1 MIRSVRIRGLGVID
15 ETLLEP
21 SSALTAVTGE
31 TGAGKTMVVTGI
43 GLLLGDKAD
52 TGLVRHGCDRAVVEA
67 ILDAPCADRV
77 NELGGTVED
86 DEVICARHIT
96 TRRSRAL
103 LGGAQ
108 VTASQLARIVGDQ
121 VTIYGQS
128 EQVRLVDAS
137 RQLDVVDRAAG
148 DDLSDHLSQHAQLW
162 SEFRA
167 VSQRLHRL
175 NEDRAGAE
183 MEREVLTRRVG
194 EVDAVDPKPHEDD
207 DLIAEIAGLQAAQ
220 SIRES
225 LRKADALLNG
235 LETST
240 GPQPGALALL
250 EQAVHELDATGDA
263 DPQAAELA
271 ERARQMSYDL
281 TDLAAS
287 VAGHA
292 ARAEA
297 DPQRL
302 EELGGRLA
310 AIQRLLRARTTTLDD
325 LLETT
330 AADRRRLTE
339 LDPAATDLGSLGQR
353 VEQLRSELRRSADHI
368 SAVRRRT
375 AVRLAAEVRP
385 ELTALAMPHARLEL
399 RVEPAPMGPRGAD
412 SVTIMLAANPG
423 SDPAPLAKAASGGEL
438 SRVRLALEVV
448 AAQTLAPQ
456 TFVFDEID
464 SGVGGAVGIE
474 IGRRL
479 RQLARRHQVIV
490 VTHLAQVAA
499 FADTHVVISKASDGA
514 VTSSGLREVT
524 GSDREIELSRM
535 MSGMVDSE
543 SGLEHAH
550 DLLREAGER
559 DG

>member
-1 MIRSVRIRGLGVID
+1 MIRSVRICGLGVID
-15 ETLLEP
+15 ETVFEP
-21 SSALTAVTGE
+21 SPALTAVTGE

-52 TGLVRHGCDRAVVEA
+52 TGLVRHGRDRAVVEA
-67 ILDAPCADRV
+67 VLDVPDADRI
-77 NELGGTVED
+77 NDLGGTVED
-86 DEVICARHIT
+86 GEVICARHIT

-108 VTASQLARIVGDQ
+108 VAANQLAEVVGEQ
-121 VTIYGQS
+121 VTIHGQS

-148 DDLSDHLSQHAQLW
+148 KELAAQLERHSQLW
-162 SEFRA
+162 MQFRTA
-167 VSQRLHRL
+167 SQRLHRL

-183 MEREVLTRRVG
+183 MEREVLSRRVG
-194 EVDAVDPKPHEDD
+194 EVDAVDPQPHEDD
-207 DLIAEIAGLQAAQ
+207 DLIAEMAGLQAAQ

-225 LRKADALLNG
+225 LRRADILLNG

-240 GPQPGALALL
+240 GPQPGTLALL
-250 EQAVHELDATGDA
+250 EQAVHELDGTGDV
-263 DPQAAELA
+263 DPEAAELA

-292 ARAEA
+292 ARAES

-330 AADRRRLTE
+330 AADRHRLAE
-339 LDPAATDLGSLGQR
+339 LDPAANDLDALGR
-353 VEQLRSELRRSADHI
+353 EVEQLRSQLRESADRI

-375 AVRLAAEVRP
+375 AVRLAAEVKP
-385 ELTALAMPHARLEL
+385 ELAALAMPHARLEF

-412 SVTIMLAANPG
+412 AVTIMLAANPG
-423 SDPAPLAKAASGGEL
+423 ANPAPLSKAASGGEL

-448 AAQTLAPQ
+448 AAQTQSHRPSSLTRSTP
-456 TFVFDEID
+456 VSEVR
-464 SGVGGAVGIE
+464 SGSRSGGDCVNWHVVTKSSSSPTWPRSPPSPTPMSSS
-474 IGRRL
+474 RRL
-479 RQLARRHQVIV
+479 LTEPSPALV
-490 VTHLAQVAA
+490 
-499 FADTHVVISKASDGA
+499 
-514 VTSSGLREVT
+514 
-524 GSDREIELSRM
+524 
-535 MSGMVDSE
+535 
-543 SGLEHAH
+543 
-550 DLLREAGER
+550 
-559 DG
+559 

>member
-15 ETLLEP
+15 ETVLEP

-67 ILDAPCADRV
+67 VLDTPDAGRV
-77 NELGGTVED
+77 SELGGTVED
-86 DEVICARHIT
+86 GEVICARHIT
-96 TRRSRAL
+96 SRRSRAL

-108 VTASQLARIVGDQ
+108 VTASQLAHIVGDQ
-121 VTIYGQS
+121 VTIHGQS
-128 EQVRLVDAS
+128 EQVRLVDAA

-148 DDLSDHLSQHAQLW
+148 DELAGHLSRHAQLW

-167 VSQRLHRL
+167 ASQRLQRL

-207 DLIAEIAGLQAAQ
+207 DLIAEMAGLQAAQ

-225 LRKADALLNG
+225 LNKADVLLNG
-235 LETST
+235 VETST

-250 EQAVHELDATGDA
+250 EQAVHELDGTGDA
-263 DPQAAELA
+263 DPRAAELA

-325 LLETT
+325 LLEST
-330 AADRRRLTE
+330 AEDRHRLTE
-339 LDPAATDLGSLGQR
+339 LDPGATDLDFLGQQ
-353 VEQLRSELRRSADHI
+353 VEQLRFELRRSADHM

-385 ELTALAMPHARLEL
+385 ELAALAMPHARLEF

-423 SDPAPLAKAASGGEL
+423 SDLAPLAKAASGGEL

-448 AAQTLAPQ
+448 VAQPQVPQ

-499 FADTHVVISKASDGA
+499 FADTHVVITKASDGA
-514 VTSSGLREVT
+514 ITSSGLREVT

-550 DLLREAGER
+550 DLLREAGEM
-559 DG
+559 D

>member
-15 ETLLEP
+15 ETVLEP

-67 ILDAPCADRV
+67 VLDTPDAGRV
-77 NELGGTVED
+77 SELGGTVED
-86 DEVICARHIT
+86 GEVICARHIT
-96 TRRSRAL
+96 SRRSRAL

-108 VTASQLARIVGDQ
+108 VTASQLAHIVGDQ
-121 VTIYGQS
+121 VTIHGQS
-128 EQVRLVDAS
+128 EQVRLVDAA

-148 DDLSDHLSQHAQLW
+148 DELAGHLSRHAQLW

-167 VSQRLHRL
+167 ASQRLQRL

-225 LRKADALLNG
+225 LNKADVLLNG
-235 LETST
+235 VETST

-250 EQAVHELDATGDA
+250 EQAVHELDGTGDA
-263 DPQAAELA
+263 DPHAAELA

-325 LLETT
+325 LLEST
-330 AADRRRLTE
+330 AADRHRLAE
-339 LDPAATDLGSLGQR
+339 LDPGATDLDSLGQQ
-353 VEQLRSELRRSADHI
+353 VEQLRSELRRSADHM

-385 ELTALAMPHARLEL
+385 ELAALAMPHARLEF

-423 SDPAPLAKAASGGEL
+423 SDLAPLAKAASGGEL

-448 AAQTLAPQ
+448 VAQPQVPQ

-464 SGVGGAVGIE
+464 SGVGGTVGIE

-499 FADTHVVISKASDGA
+499 FADTHVVITKASDGA
-514 VTSSGLREVT
+514 ITSSGLREVT

-550 DLLREAGER
+550 DLLREAGEM
-559 DG
+559 D

>member
-1 MIRSVRIRGLGVID
+1 VRIRGLGVID
-15 ETLLEP
+15 ETVLEP

-67 ILDAPCADRV
+67 VLDTPDAGRV
-77 NELGGTVED
+77 SELGGTVED
-86 DEVICARHIT
+86 GEVICARHIT
-96 TRRSRAL
+96 SRRSRAL

-108 VTASQLARIVGDQ
+108 VTASQLAHIVGDQ
-121 VTIYGQS
+121 VTIHGQS
-128 EQVRLVDAS
+128 EQVRLVDAA

-148 DDLSDHLSQHAQLW
+148 DELAGYLSRHAQLW

-167 VSQRLHRL
+167 ASQRLQRL

-207 DLIAEIAGLQAAQ
+207 DLIAEMAGLQAAQ

-225 LRKADALLNG
+225 LNKADVLLNG
-235 LETST
+235 VETST

-250 EQAVHELDATGDA
+250 EQAVHELDGTGDA
-263 DPQAAELA
+263 DPHAAELA

-325 LLETT
+325 LLEST
-330 AADRRRLTE
+330 AADRHRLAE
-339 LDPAATDLGSLGQR
+339 LDPGATDLDSLGQQ
-353 VEQLRSELRRSADHI
+353 VEQLRSELRRSADHM

-385 ELTALAMPHARLEL
+385 ELAALAMPHARLEF

-423 SDPAPLAKAASGGEL
+423 SDLAPLAKAASGGEL

-448 AAQTLAPQ
+448 VAQPQVPQ

-499 FADTHVVISKASDGA
+499 FADTHVVITKASDGA

-524 GSDREIELSRM
+524 GSGREIELSRM

-550 DLLREAGER
+550 DLLREAGEM
-559 DG
+559 D

>member
-15 ETLLEP
+15 ETVLEP

-67 ILDAPCADRV
+67 VLDAPDDGLIS
-77 NELGGTVED
+77 ELGGTVED
-86 DEVICARHIT
+86 GEVICARHIT
-96 TRRSRAL
+96 SHRSRAL

-121 VTIYGQS
+121 VTIHGQS

-137 RQLDVVDRAAG
+137 WQLDVVDRAAG
-148 DDLSDHLSQHAQLW
+148 DELADDLSRHAQLW
-162 SEFRA
+162 AEFRA
-167 VSQRLHRL
+167 ASQRLHRL

-194 EVDAVDPKPHEDD
+194 EVDAVDPKPREDD
-207 DLIAEIAGLQAAQ
+207 DLIAEMAGLQAAQ

-225 LRKADALLNG
+225 LRKADVLLNG
-235 LETST
+235 AETST

-250 EQAVHELDATGDA
+250 EQAVHELDGTGDA

-325 LLETT
+325 LIETT
-330 AADRRRLTE
+330 AADRRRLAE
-339 LDPAATDLGSLGQR
+339 LDPAGTDLESLGQQ

-375 AVRLAAEVRP
+375 AVRLAAQVRP
-385 ELTALAMPHARLEL
+385 ELAALAMPHAQLEFS
-399 RVEPAPMGPRGAD
+399 VEPAPMGPRGAD

-423 SDPAPLAKAASGGEL
+423 SDPVPLAKAASGGEL

-448 AAQTLAPQ
+448 AAQTQTPQ

-499 FADTHVVISKASDGA
+499 FADTHVVITKASDGA
-514 VTSSGLREVT
+514 VTSSGLREVI
-524 GSDREIELSRM
+524 GADREIELSRM

-543 SGLEHAH
+543 SGHEHAH
-550 DLLREAGER
+550 DLLREVRQR
-559 DG
+559 D

>member
-15 ETLLEP
+15 ETVLEP

-67 ILDAPCADRV
+67 VLDTPDAGRV
-77 NELGGTVED
+77 SELGGTVED
-86 DEVICARHIT
+86 GEVICARHIT
-96 TRRSRAL
+96 SRRSRAL

-108 VTASQLARIVGDQ
+108 VTASQLAHIVGDQ
-121 VTIYGQS
+121 VTIHGQS
-128 EQVRLVDAS
+128 EQVRLVDAA

-148 DDLSDHLSQHAQLW
+148 DELAGHLSRHAQLW

-167 VSQRLHRL
+167 ASQRLQRL

-207 DLIAEIAGLQAAQ
+207 DLIAEMAGLQAAQ

-225 LRKADALLNG
+225 LNKADVLLNG
-235 LETST
+235 VETST

-250 EQAVHELDATGDA
+250 EQAVHELDGTGDA
-263 DPQAAELA
+263 DPHAAELA

-325 LLETT
+325 LLDST
-330 AADRRRLTE
+330 AADRHRLAE
-339 LDPAATDLGSLGQR
+339 LDPGATDLDSLGQQ
-353 VEQLRSELRRSADHI
+353 VEQLRSELRRSADHM

-385 ELTALAMPHARLEL
+385 ELAALAMPHARLEF

-423 SDPAPLAKAASGGEL
+423 SDLAPLAKAASGGEL

-448 AAQTLAPQ
+448 VAQPQVPQ

-499 FADTHVVISKASDGA
+499 FADTHVVITKASDGA
-514 VTSSGLREVT
+514 ITSSGLREVT

-550 DLLREAGER
+550 DLLREAGEM
-559 DG
+559 D

>member
-15 ETLLEP
+15 ETVLEP

-67 ILDAPCADRV
+67 VLDTPDAGRV
-77 NELGGTVED
+77 SELGGTVED
-86 DEVICARHIT
+86 GEVICARHIT
-96 TRRSRAL
+96 SRRSRAL

-108 VTASQLARIVGDQ
+108 VTASQLAHIVGDQ
-121 VTIYGQS
+121 VTIHGQS
-128 EQVRLVDAS
+128 EQVRLVDAA

-148 DDLSDHLSQHAQLW
+148 DELAGHLSRHAQLW

-167 VSQRLHRL
+167 ASQRLQRL

-225 LRKADALLNG
+225 LNKADVLLNG
-235 LETST
+235 VETST

-250 EQAVHELDATGDA
+250 EQAVHELDGTGDA
-263 DPQAAELA
+263 DPRAAELA

-325 LLETT
+325 LLEST
-330 AADRRRLTE
+330 AADRHRLAE
-339 LDPAATDLGSLGQR
+339 LDPGATDLDSLGQQ
-353 VEQLRSELRRSADHI
+353 VEQLRSELRRSADHM

-385 ELTALAMPHARLEL
+385 ELAALAMPHARLEF

-423 SDPAPLAKAASGGEL
+423 SDLAPLAKAASGGEL

-448 AAQTLAPQ
+448 VAQPQVPQ

-499 FADTHVVISKASDGA
+499 FADTHVVITKASDGA

-550 DLLREAGER
+550 DLLREAGEM
-559 DG
+559 D

>member
-15 ETLLEP
+15 ETVLEP

-67 ILDAPCADRV
+67 VLDTPDAGRV
-77 NELGGTVED
+77 SELGGTVED
-86 DEVICARHIT
+86 GEVICARHIT
-96 TRRSRAL
+96 SRRSRAL

-108 VTASQLARIVGDQ
+108 VTASQLAHIVGDQ
-121 VTIYGQS
+121 VTIHGQS
-128 EQVRLVDAS
+128 EQVRLVDAA

-148 DDLSDHLSQHAQLW
+148 DELAGYLSRHAQLW

-167 VSQRLHRL
+167 ASQRLQRL

-183 MEREVLTRRVG
+183 MEREVLTRRVS

-207 DLIAEIAGLQAAQ
+207 DLIAEMAGLQAAQ

-225 LRKADALLNG
+225 LNKADVLLNG
-235 LETST
+235 VETST

-250 EQAVHELDATGDA
+250 EQAVHELDGTGDA
-263 DPQAAELA
+263 DPHAAELA

-325 LLETT
+325 LLDST
-330 AADRRRLTE
+330 AADRHRLAE
-339 LDPAATDLGSLGQR
+339 LDPGATDLDLLGQQ
-353 VEQLRSELRRSADHI
+353 VEQLRFELRRSADHM

-385 ELTALAMPHARLEL
+385 ELAALAMPHARLEF

-423 SDPAPLAKAASGGEL
+423 SDLAPLAKAASGGEL

-448 AAQTLAPQ
+448 VAQPQVPQ

-499 FADTHVVISKASDGA
+499 FADTHVVITKASDGA
-514 VTSSGLREVT
+514 ITSSGLREVT

-550 DLLREAGER
+550 DLLREAGEM
-559 DG
+559 D

>member
-15 ETLLEP
+15 ETVLEP

-67 ILDAPCADRV
+67 VLDTPDAGRV
-77 NELGGTVED
+77 SELGGTVED
-86 DEVICARHIT
+86 GEVICARHIT
-96 TRRSRAL
+96 SRRSRAL

-108 VTASQLARIVGDQ
+108 VTASQLAHIVGDQ
-121 VTIYGQS
+121 VTIHGQS
-128 EQVRLVDAS
+128 EQVRLVDAA

-148 DDLSDHLSQHAQLW
+148 DELAGYLSRHAQLW

-167 VSQRLHRL
+167 ASQRLQRL

-207 DLIAEIAGLQAAQ
+207 DLIAEMAGLQAAQ

-225 LRKADALLNG
+225 LNKADVLLNG
-235 LETST
+235 VETST

-250 EQAVHELDATGDA
+250 EQAVHELDGTGDA
-263 DPQAAELA
+263 DPHAAELA

-325 LLETT
+325 LLEST
-330 AADRRRLTE
+330 AADRHRLAE
-339 LDPAATDLGSLGQR
+339 LDPGATDLDSLGQQ
-353 VEQLRSELRRSADHI
+353 VEQLRSELRRSADHM

-385 ELTALAMPHARLEL
+385 ELAALAMPHARLEF

-423 SDPAPLAKAASGGEL
+423 SDLAPLAKAASGGEL

-448 AAQTLAPQ
+448 VAQPQVPQ

-499 FADTHVVISKASDGA
+499 FADTHVVITKASDGA

-524 GSDREIELSRM
+524 GSGREIELSRM

-550 DLLREAGER
+550 DLLREAGEM
-559 DG
+559 D

>member
-1 MIRSVRIRGLGVID
+1 MIHSVRIRGLGVID
-15 ETLLEP
+15 ETVLEP
-21 SSALTAVTGE
+21 SPALTAVTGE

-52 TGLVRHGCDRAVVEA
+52 TGLVRRGRDRAVVEA
-67 ILDAPCADRV
+67 VLDAPDAGHIHD
-77 NELGGTVED
+77 LGGTVED

-108 VTASQLARIVGDQ
+108 VTASQLAQVVGDQ
-121 VTIYGQS
+121 VTIHGQS

-148 DDLSDHLSQHAQLW
+148 NKLADQLSRHSELW
-162 SEFRA
+162 AHFRTA
-167 VSQRLHRL
+167 SQRLRRL

-183 MEREVLTRRVG
+183 MEREVLSRRVR
-194 EVDAVDPKPHEDD
+194 EVDAVDPQPHEDD
-207 DLIAEIAGLQAAQ
+207 DLIAEMADLQAAQ
-220 SIRES
+220 SIR
-225 LRKADALLNG
+225 DALRRADTLING
-235 LETST
+235 LETSS

-250 EQAVHELDATGDA
+250 EQAVHELDGTGDV
-263 DPQAAELA
+263 DPEAAELA
-271 ERARQMSYDL
+271 ERARQMSYDM

-292 ARAEA
+292 AHAES

-310 AIQRLLRARTTTLDD
+310 AIQHLLRSRTTTLDD

-330 AADRRRLTE
+330 AADRQRLAE
-339 LDPAATDLGSLGQR
+339 LDPAATDLDVLGRQ
-353 VEQLRSELRRSADHI
+353 VEQLRSQLRESADRI

-375 AVRLAAEVRP
+375 AVRLAAEVKP
-385 ELTALAMPHARLEL
+385 ELAALAMPQARLEF

-412 SVTIMLAANPG
+412 AVTIMLAANPG
-423 SDPAPLAKAASGGEL
+423 ADPAPLSKAASGGEL

-448 AAQTLAPQ
+448 AAQTQTPQ

-499 FADTHVVISKASDGA
+499 FADRHVVITKASDGA
-514 VTSSGLREVT
+514 VTSSGLREVS
-524 GSDREIELSRM
+524 GSDREVELSRM

-550 DLLREAGER
+550 DLLHEVAGQ
-559 DG
+559 G

>member
-15 ETLLEP
+15 ETVLEP

-67 ILDAPCADRV
+67 VLDTPDAGRV
-77 NELGGTVED
+77 SELGGTVED
-86 DEVICARHIT
+86 GEVICARHIT
-96 TRRSRAL
+96 SRRSRAL

-108 VTASQLARIVGDQ
+108 VTASQLAHIVGDQ
-121 VTIYGQS
+121 VTIHGQS
-128 EQVRLVDAS
+128 EQVRLVDAA

-148 DDLSDHLSQHAQLW
+148 DELAGHLSRHAQLW

-167 VSQRLHRL
+167 ASQRLQRL
-175 NEDRAGAE
+175 NEDCAGAE

-225 LRKADALLNG
+225 LNKADVLLNG
-235 LETST
+235 VETST

-250 EQAVHELDATGDA
+250 EQAVHELDGTGDA
-263 DPQAAELA
+263 DPRAAELA

-325 LLETT
+325 LLEST
-330 AADRRRLTE
+330 AADRHRLAE
-339 LDPAATDLGSLGQR
+339 LDPGATDLDSLGQQ
-353 VEQLRSELRRSADHI
+353 VEQLRSELRRSADHM

-385 ELTALAMPHARLEL
+385 ELAALAMPHARLEF

-423 SDPAPLAKAASGGEL
+423 SDLAPLAKAASGGEL

-448 AAQTLAPQ
+448 VAQPQVPQ

-499 FADTHVVISKASDGA
+499 FADTHVVITKASDGA

-524 GSDREIELSRM
+524 GSEREIELSRM

-550 DLLREAGER
+550 DLLREAGEM
-559 DG
+559 D

>member
-15 ETLLEP
+15 ETVLEP

-67 ILDAPCADRV
+67 VLDTPDAGRV
-77 NELGGTVED
+77 SELGGTVED
-86 DEVICARHIT
+86 GEVICARHIT
-96 TRRSRAL
+96 SRRSRAL

-108 VTASQLARIVGDQ
+108 VTASQLAHIVGDQ
-121 VTIYGQS
+121 VTIHGQS
-128 EQVRLVDAS
+128 EQVRLVDAA

-148 DDLSDHLSQHAQLW
+148 DELAGHLSRHAQLW

-167 VSQRLHRL
+167 ASQRLQRL

-225 LRKADALLNG
+225 LNKADVLLNG
-235 LETST
+235 VETST

-250 EQAVHELDATGDA
+250 EQAVHELDGTGDA
-263 DPQAAELA
+263 DPHAAELA

-325 LLETT
+325 LLEST
-330 AADRRRLTE
+330 AADRHRLAE
-339 LDPAATDLGSLGQR
+339 LDPGATDLDSLGQQ
-353 VEQLRSELRRSADHI
+353 VEQLRSELRRSADHM

-385 ELTALAMPHARLEL
+385 ELAALAMPHARLEF

-423 SDPAPLAKAASGGEL
+423 SDLAPLAKAASGGEL

-448 AAQTLAPQ
+448 VAQPQVPQ

-499 FADTHVVISKASDGA
+499 FADTHVVITKASDGA
-514 VTSSGLREVT
+514 ITSSGLREVT

-550 DLLREAGER
+550 DLLREAGEM
-559 DG
+559 D

>member
-15 ETLLEP
+15 ETVLEP

-67 ILDAPCADRV
+67 VLDTPDAGRV
-77 NELGGTVED
+77 SELGGTVED
-86 DEVICARHIT
+86 GEVICARHIT
-96 TRRSRAL
+96 SRRSRAL

-108 VTASQLARIVGDQ
+108 VTASQLAHIVGDQ
-121 VTIYGQS
+121 VTIHGQS
-128 EQVRLVDAS
+128 EQVRLVDAA

-148 DDLSDHLSQHAQLW
+148 DELAGYLSRHAQLW

-167 VSQRLHRL
+167 ASQRLQRL

-207 DLIAEIAGLQAAQ
+207 DLIAEMAGLQAAQ

-225 LRKADALLNG
+225 LNKADVLLNG
-235 LETST
+235 VETST

-250 EQAVHELDATGDA
+250 EQAVHELDGTGDA
-263 DPQAAELA
+263 DPHAAELA

-325 LLETT
+325 LLEST
-330 AADRRRLTE
+330 AADRHRLAE
-339 LDPAATDLGSLGQR
+339 LDPGATDLDSLGQQ
-353 VEQLRSELRRSADHI
+353 VEQLRSELRRSADHM

-385 ELTALAMPHARLEL
+385 ELAALAMPHARLEF

-423 SDPAPLAKAASGGEL
+423 SDLAPLAKAASGGEL

-448 AAQTLAPQ
+448 VAQPQVPQ

-499 FADTHVVISKASDGA
+499 FADTHVVITKASDGA

-550 DLLREAGER
+550 DLLREAGEM
-559 DG
+559 D

>member
-15 ETLLEP
+15 ETVLEP

-67 ILDAPCADRV
+67 VLDTPDAGRV
-77 NELGGTVED
+77 SELGGTVED
-86 DEVICARHIT
+86 GEVICARHIT
-96 TRRSRAL
+96 SRRSRAL

-108 VTASQLARIVGDQ
+108 VTASQLAHIVGDQ
-121 VTIYGQS
+121 VTIHGQS
-128 EQVRLVDAS
+128 EQVRLVDAA

-148 DDLSDHLSQHAQLW
+148 DELAGHLSRHAQLW

-167 VSQRLHRL
+167 ASQRLQRL

-225 LRKADALLNG
+225 LNKADVLLNG
-235 LETST
+235 VETST

-250 EQAVHELDATGDA
+250 EQAVHELDGTGDA
-263 DPQAAELA
+263 DPRAAELA

-325 LLETT
+325 LLEST
-330 AADRRRLTE
+330 AADRHRLAE
-339 LDPAATDLGSLGQR
+339 LDPGATDLDSLGQQ
-353 VEQLRSELRRSADHI
+353 VEQLRSELRRSADHM

-385 ELTALAMPHARLEL
+385 ELAALAMPHARLEF

-423 SDPAPLAKAASGGEL
+423 SDLAPLAKAASGGEL

-448 AAQTLAPQ
+448 VAQPQVPQ

>member
-15 ETLLEP
+15 ETVLEP

-67 ILDAPCADRV
+67 VLDTPDAGRV
-77 NELGGTVED
+77 SELGGTVED
-86 DEVICARHIT
+86 GEVICARHIT
-96 TRRSRAL
+96 SRRSRAL

-108 VTASQLARIVGDQ
+108 VTASQLAHIVGDQ
-121 VTIYGQS
+121 VTIHGQS
-128 EQVRLVDAS
+128 EQVRLVDAA

-148 DDLSDHLSQHAQLW
+148 DELAGYLSRHAQLW

-167 VSQRLHRL
+167 ASQRLQRL

-207 DLIAEIAGLQAAQ
+207 DLIAEMAGLQAAQ

-225 LRKADALLNG
+225 LNKADVLLNG
-235 LETST
+235 VETST

-250 EQAVHELDATGDA
+250 EQAVHELDGTGDA
-263 DPQAAELA
+263 DPHAAELA

-325 LLETT
+325 LLDST
-330 AADRRRLTE
+330 AADRHRLAE
-339 LDPAATDLGSLGQR
+339 LDPGATDLDSLGQQ
-353 VEQLRSELRRSADHI
+353 VEQLRSELRRSADHM

-385 ELTALAMPHARLEL
+385 ELAALAMPHARLEF

-423 SDPAPLAKAASGGEL
+423 SDLAPLAKAASGGEL

-448 AAQTLAPQ
+448 VAQPQVPQ

-464 SGVGGAVGIE
+464 SGVGGTVGIE

-499 FADTHVVISKASDGA
+499 FADTHVVITKASDGA
-514 VTSSGLREVT
+514 ITSSGLREVT

-550 DLLREAGER
+550 DLLREAGEM
-559 DG
+559 D

>member
-15 ETLLEP
+15 ETVLEP

-67 ILDAPCADRV
+67 VLDTPDAGRV
-77 NELGGTVED
+77 SELGGTVED
-86 DEVICARHIT
+86 GEVICARHIT
-96 TRRSRAL
+96 SRRSRAL

-108 VTASQLARIVGDQ
+108 VTASQLAHIVGDQ
-121 VTIYGQS
+121 VTIHGQS
-128 EQVRLVDAS
+128 EQVRLVDAA

-148 DDLSDHLSQHAQLW
+148 DELAGHLSRHAQLW

-167 VSQRLHRL
+167 ASQRLQRL

-207 DLIAEIAGLQAAQ
+207 DLIAEMAGLQAAQ

-225 LRKADALLNG
+225 LNKADVLLNG
-235 LETST
+235 VETST

-250 EQAVHELDATGDA
+250 EQAVHELDGTGDA
-263 DPQAAELA
+263 DPHAAELA

-325 LLETT
+325 LLEST
-330 AADRRRLTE
+330 AEDRHRLTE
-339 LDPAATDLGSLGQR
+339 LDPGATDLDFLGQQ
-353 VEQLRSELRRSADHI
+353 VEQLRFELRRSADHM

-385 ELTALAMPHARLEL
+385 ELAALAMPHARLEF

-423 SDPAPLAKAASGGEL
+423 SDLAPLAKAASGGEL

-448 AAQTLAPQ
+448 VAQPQVPQ

-499 FADTHVVISKASDGA
+499 FADTHVVITKASDGA

-550 DLLREAGER
+550 DLLREAGEM
-559 DG
+559 D

>member
-15 ETLLEP
+15 ETVLEP

-67 ILDAPCADRV
+67 VLDTPDAGRV
-77 NELGGTVED
+77 SELGGTVED
-86 DEVICARHIT
+86 GEVICARHIT
-96 TRRSRAL
+96 SRRSRAL

-108 VTASQLARIVGDQ
+108 VTASQLAHIVGDQ
-121 VTIYGQS
+121 VTIHGQS
-128 EQVRLVDAS
+128 EQVRLVDAA

-148 DDLSDHLSQHAQLW
+148 DELAGHLSRHAQLW

-167 VSQRLHRL
+167 ASQRLQRL

-225 LRKADALLNG
+225 LNKADVLLNG
-235 LETST
+235 VETST

-250 EQAVHELDATGDA
+250 EQAVHELDGTGDA
-263 DPQAAELA
+263 DPHAAELA

-325 LLETT
+325 LLEST
-330 AADRRRLTE
+330 AADRHRLAE
-339 LDPAATDLGSLGQR
+339 LDPGATDLDSLGQQ
-353 VEQLRSELRRSADHI
+353 VEQLRSELRRSADHM

-385 ELTALAMPHARLEL
+385 ELAALAMPHARLEF

-423 SDPAPLAKAASGGEL
+423 SDLAPLAKAASGGEL

-448 AAQTLAPQ
+448 VAQPQVPQ

-499 FADTHVVISKASDGA
+499 FADTHVVITKASDGA

-524 GSDREIELSRM
+524 GSEREIELSRM

-550 DLLREAGER
+550 DLLREAGEM
-559 DG
+559 D

>member
-15 ETLLEP
+15 ETVLEP

-67 ILDAPCADRV
+67 VLDTPDAGRV
-77 NELGGTVED
+77 SELGGTVED
-86 DEVICARHIT
+86 GEVICARHIT
-96 TRRSRAL
+96 SRRSRAL

-108 VTASQLARIVGDQ
+108 VTASQLAHIVGDQ
-121 VTIYGQS
+121 VTIHGQS
-128 EQVRLVDAS
+128 EQVRLVDAA
-137 RQLDVVDRAAG
+137 RQLDIVDRAAG
-148 DDLSDHLSQHAQLW
+148 DELAGHLSRHAQLW

-167 VSQRLHRL
+167 ASQRLQRL

-225 LRKADALLNG
+225 LNKADVLLNG
-235 LETST
+235 VETST

-250 EQAVHELDATGDA
+250 EQAVHELDGTGDA
-263 DPQAAELA
+263 DPRAAELA

-325 LLETT
+325 LLEST
-330 AADRRRLTE
+330 AADRHRLAE
-339 LDPAATDLGSLGQR
+339 LDPGATDLDSLGQQ
-353 VEQLRSELRRSADHI
+353 VEQLRSELRRSADHM

-385 ELTALAMPHARLEL
+385 ELAALAMPHARLEF

-423 SDPAPLAKAASGGEL
+423 SDLAPLAKAASGGEL

-448 AAQTLAPQ
+448 VAQPQVPQ

-499 FADTHVVISKASDGA
+499 FADTHVVITKASDGA

-524 GSDREIELSRM
+524 GSEREIELSRM

-550 DLLREAGER
+550 DLLREAGEM
-559 DG
+559 D

>member
-15 ETLLEP
+15 ETVLEP

-67 ILDAPCADRV
+67 VLDAPDDGLIS
-77 NELGGTVED
+77 ELGGTVED
-86 DEVICARHIT
+86 GEVICARHIT
-96 TRRSRAL
+96 SHRSRAL

-121 VTIYGQS
+121 VTIHGQS

-148 DDLSDHLSQHAQLW
+148 DELADDLSRHAQLW
-162 SEFRA
+162 AEFRA
-167 VSQRLHRL
+167 ASQRLHRL

-194 EVDAVDPKPHEDD
+194 EVDAVDPKPREDD
-207 DLIAEIAGLQAAQ
+207 DLIAEMAGLQAAQ

-225 LRKADALLNG
+225 LRKADVLLNG
-235 LETST
+235 AETST

-250 EQAVHELDATGDA
+250 EQAVHELDGTGDA

-325 LLETT
+325 LIETT
-330 AADRRRLTE
+330 AADRRRLAE
-339 LDPAATDLGSLGQR
+339 LDPAGTDLESLGQQ

-375 AVRLAAEVRP
+375 AVRLAAQVRP
-385 ELTALAMPHARLEL
+385 ELAALAMPHAQLEFS
-399 RVEPAPMGPRGAD
+399 VEPAPMGPRGAD

-423 SDPAPLAKAASGGEL
+423 SDPVPLAKAASGGEL

-448 AAQTLAPQ
+448 AAQTQTPQ

-499 FADTHVVISKASDGA
+499 FADTHVVITKASDGA
-514 VTSSGLREVT
+514 VTSSGLREVI
-524 GSDREIELSRM
+524 GADREIELSRM

-543 SGLEHAH
+543 SGHEHAH
-550 DLLREAGER
+550 DLLREVRQR
-559 DG
+559 D

>member
-15 ETLLEP
+15 ETVLEP

-67 ILDAPCADRV
+67 VLDTPDAGRV
-77 NELGGTVED
+77 SELGGTVED
-86 DEVICARHIT
+86 GEVICARHIT
-96 TRRSRAL
+96 SRRSRAL

-108 VTASQLARIVGDQ
+108 VTASQLAHIVGDQ
-121 VTIYGQS
+121 VTIHGQS
-128 EQVRLVDAS
+128 EQVRLVDAA

-148 DDLSDHLSQHAQLW
+148 DELAGYLSRHAQLW

-167 VSQRLHRL
+167 ASQRLQRL

-225 LRKADALLNG
+225 LNKADVLLNG
-235 LETST
+235 VETST

-250 EQAVHELDATGDA
+250 EQAVHELDGTGDA
-263 DPQAAELA
+263 DPRAAELA

-325 LLETT
+325 LLDST
-330 AADRRRLTE
+330 AADRHRLAE
-339 LDPAATDLGSLGQR
+339 LDPGATDLDSLGQQ
-353 VEQLRSELRRSADHI
+353 VEQLRSELRRSADHM

-385 ELTALAMPHARLEL
+385 ELAALAMPHARLEF

-423 SDPAPLAKAASGGEL
+423 SDLAPLAKAASGGEL

-448 AAQTLAPQ
+448 VAQPQVPQ

-499 FADTHVVISKASDGA
+499 FADTHVVITKASDGA

-550 DLLREAGER
+550 DLLREAGEM
-559 DG
+559 D

>member
-15 ETLLEP
+15 ETVLEP

-67 ILDAPCADRV
+67 VLDTPDAGRV
-77 NELGGTVED
+77 SELGGTVED
-86 DEVICARHIT
+86 GEVICARHIT
-96 TRRSRAL
+96 SRRSRAL

-108 VTASQLARIVGDQ
+108 VTASQLAHIVGDQ
-121 VTIYGQS
+121 VTIHGQS
-128 EQVRLVDAS
+128 EQVRLVDAA

-148 DDLSDHLSQHAQLW
+148 DELAGHLSRHAQLW

-167 VSQRLHRL
+167 ASQRLQRL

-225 LRKADALLNG
+225 LNKADVLLNG
-235 LETST
+235 VETST

-250 EQAVHELDATGDA
+250 EQAVHELDGTGDA
-263 DPQAAELA
+263 DPHAAELA

-325 LLETT
+325 LLEST
-330 AADRRRLTE
+330 AADRHRLAE
-339 LDPAATDLGSLGQR
+339 LDPGATDLDSLGQQ
-353 VEQLRSELRRSADHI
+353 VEQLRFELRRSADHM

-385 ELTALAMPHARLEL
+385 ELAALAMPHARLEF

-423 SDPAPLAKAASGGEL
+423 SDLAPLAKAASGGEL

-448 AAQTLAPQ
+448 VAQPQVPQ

-499 FADTHVVISKASDGA
+499 FADTHVVITKASDGA
-514 VTSSGLREVT
+514 ITSSGLREVT
-524 GSDREIELSRM
+524 GSEREIELSRM

-550 DLLREAGER
+550 DLLREAGEM
-559 DG
+559 D

>member
-15 ETLLEP
+15 ETVLEP

-67 ILDAPCADRV
+67 VLDTPDAGRV
-77 NELGGTVED
+77 SELGGTVED
-86 DEVICARHIT
+86 GEVICARHIT
-96 TRRSRAL
+96 SRRSRAL

-108 VTASQLARIVGDQ
+108 VTASQLAHIVGDQ
-121 VTIYGQS
+121 VTIHGQS
-128 EQVRLVDAS
+128 EQVRLVDAA

-148 DDLSDHLSQHAQLW
+148 DELAGYLSRHAQLW

-167 VSQRLHRL
+167 ASQRLQRL

-207 DLIAEIAGLQAAQ
+207 DLIAEMAGLQAAQ

-225 LRKADALLNG
+225 LNKADVLLNG
-235 LETST
+235 VETST

-250 EQAVHELDATGDA
+250 EQAVHELDGTGDA
-263 DPQAAELA
+263 DPRAAELA

-325 LLETT
+325 LLEST
-330 AADRRRLTE
+330 AEDRHRLTE
-339 LDPAATDLGSLGQR
+339 LDPGATDLDFLGQQ
-353 VEQLRSELRRSADHI
+353 VEQLRFELRRSADHM

-385 ELTALAMPHARLEL
+385 ELAALAMPHARLEF

-423 SDPAPLAKAASGGEL
+423 SDLAPLAKAASGGEL

-448 AAQTLAPQ
+448 VAQPQVPQ

-499 FADTHVVISKASDGA
+499 FADTHVVITKASDGA
-514 VTSSGLREVT
+514 ITSSGLREVT

-550 DLLREAGER
+550 DLLREAGEM
-559 DG
+559 D

>member
-15 ETLLEP
+15 ETVLEP

-67 ILDAPCADRV
+67 VLDTPDAGRV
-77 NELGGTVED
+77 SELGGTVED
-86 DEVICARHIT
+86 GEVICARHIT
-96 TRRSRAL
+96 SRRSRAL

-108 VTASQLARIVGDQ
+108 VTASQLAHIVGDQ
-121 VTIYGQS
+121 VTIHGQS
-128 EQVRLVDAS
+128 EQVRLVDAA

-148 DDLSDHLSQHAQLW
+148 DELAGYLSRHAQLW

-167 VSQRLHRL
+167 ASQRLQRL

-207 DLIAEIAGLQAAQ
+207 DLIAEMAGLQAAQ

-225 LRKADALLNG
+225 LNKADVLLNG
-235 LETST
+235 VETST

-250 EQAVHELDATGDA
+250 EQAVHELDGTGDA
-263 DPQAAELA
+263 DPHAAELA

-325 LLETT
+325 LLEST
-330 AADRRRLTE
+330 AADRHRLAE
-339 LDPAATDLGSLGQR
+339 LDPGATDLDSLGQQ
-353 VEQLRSELRRSADHI
+353 VEQLRFELRRSADHM

-385 ELTALAMPHARLEL
+385 ELAALAMPHARLEF

-423 SDPAPLAKAASGGEL
+423 SDLAPLAKAASGGEL

-448 AAQTLAPQ
+448 VAQPQVPQ

-499 FADTHVVISKASDGA
+499 FADTHVVITKASDGA

-524 GSDREIELSRM
+524 GSGREIELSRM

-550 DLLREAGER
+550 DLLREAGEM
-559 DG
+559 D

>member
-15 ETLLEP
+15 ETVLEP

-67 ILDAPCADRV
+67 VLDTPDAGRV
-77 NELGGTVED
+77 SELGGTVED
-86 DEVICARHIT
+86 GEVICARHIT
-96 TRRSRAL
+96 SRRSRAL

-108 VTASQLARIVGDQ
+108 VTASQLAHIVGDQ
-121 VTIYGQS
+121 VTIHGQS
-128 EQVRLVDAS
+128 EQVRLVDAA

-148 DDLSDHLSQHAQLW
+148 DELAGHLSRHAQLW

-167 VSQRLHRL
+167 ASQRLQRL

-225 LRKADALLNG
+225 LNKADVLLNG
-235 LETST
+235 VETST

-250 EQAVHELDATGDA
+250 EQAVHELDGTGDA
-263 DPQAAELA
+263 DPHAAELA

-325 LLETT
+325 LLEST
-330 AADRRRLTE
+330 AADRHRLAE
-339 LDPAATDLGSLGQR
+339 LDPGATDLDSLGQQ
-353 VEQLRSELRRSADHI
+353 VEQLRSELRRSADHM

-385 ELTALAMPHARLEL
+385 ELAALAMPHARLEF

-423 SDPAPLAKAASGGEL
+423 SDLAPLAKAASGGEL

-448 AAQTLAPQ
+448 VAQPQVPQ

-499 FADTHVVISKASDGA
+499 FADTHVVITKASDGA

-524 GSDREIELSRM
+524 GSGREIELSRM

-550 DLLREAGER
+550 DLLREAGEM
-559 DG
+559 D

>member
-15 ETLLEP
+15 ETVLEP

-67 ILDAPCADRV
+67 VLDTPDAGRV
-77 NELGGTVED
+77 SELGGTVED
-86 DEVICARHIT
+86 GEVICARHIT
-96 TRRSRAL
+96 SRRSRAL

-108 VTASQLARIVGDQ
+108 VTASQLAHIVGDQ
-121 VTIYGQS
+121 VTIHGQS
-128 EQVRLVDAS
+128 EQVRLVDAA
-137 RQLDVVDRAAG
+137 RQLDLVDRAAG
-148 DDLSDHLSQHAQLW
+148 DELAGHLSRHAQLW

-167 VSQRLHRL
+167 ASQRLQRL

-225 LRKADALLNG
+225 LNKADVLLNG
-235 LETST
+235 VETST

-250 EQAVHELDATGDA
+250 EQAVHELDGTGDA
-263 DPQAAELA
+263 DPRAAELA

-325 LLETT
+325 LLEST
-330 AADRRRLTE
+330 AADRHRLAE
-339 LDPAATDLGSLGQR
+339 LDPGATDLDSLGQQ
-353 VEQLRSELRRSADHI
+353 VEQLRSELRRSADHM

-385 ELTALAMPHARLEL
+385 ELAALAMPHARLEF

-423 SDPAPLAKAASGGEL
+423 SDLAPLAKAASGGEL

-448 AAQTLAPQ
+448 VAQPQVPQ

-499 FADTHVVISKASDGA
+499 FADTHVVITKASDGA

-524 GSDREIELSRM
+524 GSEREIELSRM

-550 DLLREAGER
+550 DLLREAGEM
-559 DG
+559 D

>member
-15 ETLLEP
+15 ETVLEP

-67 ILDAPCADRV
+67 VLDTPDAGRV
-77 NELGGTVED
+77 SELGGTVED
-86 DEVICARHIT
+86 GEVICARHIT
-96 TRRSRAL
+96 SRRSRAL

-108 VTASQLARIVGDQ
+108 VTASQLAHIVGDQ
-121 VTIYGQS
+121 VTIHGQS
-128 EQVRLVDAS
+128 EQVRLVDAA

-148 DDLSDHLSQHAQLW
+148 DELAGYLSRHAQLW

-167 VSQRLHRL
+167 ASQRLQRL

-207 DLIAEIAGLQAAQ
+207 DLIAEMAGLQAAQ

-225 LRKADALLNG
+225 LNKADVLLNG
-235 LETST
+235 VETST

-250 EQAVHELDATGDA
+250 EQAVHELDGTGDA
-263 DPQAAELA
+263 DPHAAELA

-325 LLETT
+325 LLDST
-330 AADRRRLTE
+330 AADRHRLAE
-339 LDPAATDLGSLGQR
+339 LDPGATDLDSLGQQ
-353 VEQLRSELRRSADHI
+353 VEQLRSELRRSADHM

-385 ELTALAMPHARLEL
+385 ELAALAMPHARLEF

-423 SDPAPLAKAASGGEL
+423 SDLAPLAKAASGGEL

-448 AAQTLAPQ
+448 VAQPQVPQ

-499 FADTHVVISKASDGA
+499 FADTHVVITKASDGA
-514 VTSSGLREVT
+514 ITSSGLREVT
-524 GSDREIELSRM
+524 GSEREIELSRM

-550 DLLREAGER
+550 DLLREAGEM
-559 DG
+559 D

>member
-15 ETLLEP
+15 ETVLEP

-67 ILDAPCADRV
+67 VLNTPDAGRV
-77 NELGGTVED
+77 SELGGTVED
-86 DEVICARHIT
+86 GEVICARHIT
-96 TRRSRAL
+96 SRRSRAL

-108 VTASQLARIVGDQ
+108 VTASQLAHIVGDQ
-121 VTIYGQS
+121 VTIHGQS
-128 EQVRLVDAS
+128 EQVRLVDAA

-148 DDLSDHLSQHAQLW
+148 DELAGHLSRHAQLW

-167 VSQRLHRL
+167 ASQRLQRL

-225 LRKADALLNG
+225 LNKADVLLNG
-235 LETST
+235 VETST

-250 EQAVHELDATGDA
+250 EQAVHELDGTGDA
-263 DPQAAELA
+263 DPRAAELA

-325 LLETT
+325 LLEST
-330 AADRRRLTE
+330 AADRHRLAE
-339 LDPAATDLGSLGQR
+339 LDPGATDLDSLGQQ
-353 VEQLRSELRRSADHI
+353 VEQLRSELRRSADHM

-385 ELTALAMPHARLEL
+385 ELAALAMPHARLEF

-423 SDPAPLAKAASGGEL
+423 SDLAPLAKAASGGEL

-448 AAQTLAPQ
+448 VAQPQVPQ

-499 FADTHVVISKASDGA
+499 FADTHVVITKASDGA

-524 GSDREIELSRM
+524 GSGREIELSRM

-550 DLLREAGER
+550 DLLREAGEM
-559 DG
+559 D

>member
-15 ETLLEP
+15 ETVLEP

-67 ILDAPCADRV
+67 VLDTPDAGRV
-77 NELGGTVED
+77 SELGGTVED
-86 DEVICARHIT
+86 GEVICARHIT
-96 TRRSRAL
+96 SRRSRAL

-108 VTASQLARIVGDQ
+108 VTASQLAHIVGDQ
-121 VTIYGQS
+121 VTIHGQS
-128 EQVRLVDAS
+128 EQVRLVDAA

-148 DDLSDHLSQHAQLW
+148 DELAGYLSRHAQLW

-167 VSQRLHRL
+167 ASQRLQRL

-207 DLIAEIAGLQAAQ
+207 DLIAEMAGLQAAQ

-225 LRKADALLNG
+225 LNKADVLLNG
-235 LETST
+235 VETST

-250 EQAVHELDATGDA
+250 EQAVHELDGTGDA
-263 DPQAAELA
+263 DPRAAELA

-325 LLETT
+325 LLDST
-330 AADRRRLTE
+330 AADRHRLAE
-339 LDPAATDLGSLGQR
+339 LDPGATDLDSLGQQ
-353 VEQLRSELRRSADHI
+353 VEQLRSELRRSADHM

-385 ELTALAMPHARLEL
+385 ELAALAMPHARLEF

-423 SDPAPLAKAASGGEL
+423 SDLAPLAKAASGGEL

-448 AAQTLAPQ
+448 VAQPQVPQ

-499 FADTHVVISKASDGA
+499 FADTHVVITKASDGA
-514 VTSSGLREVT
+514 ITSSGLREVT
-524 GSDREIELSRM
+524 GSGREIELSRM

-550 DLLREAGER
+550 DLLREAGEM
-559 DG
+559 D

>member
-15 ETLLEP
+15 ETVLEP

-67 ILDAPCADRV
+67 VLDTPDAGRV
-77 NELGGTVED
+77 SELGGTVED
-86 DEVICARHIT
+86 GEVICARHIT
-96 TRRSRAL
+96 SRRSRAL

-108 VTASQLARIVGDQ
+108 VTASQLAHIVGDQ
-121 VTIYGQS
+121 VTIHGQS
-128 EQVRLVDAS
+128 EQVRLVDAA

-148 DDLSDHLSQHAQLW
+148 DELAGHLSRHAQLW

-167 VSQRLHRL
+167 ASQRLQRL

-225 LRKADALLNG
+225 LNKADVLLNG
-235 LETST
+235 VETST

-250 EQAVHELDATGDA
+250 EQAVHELDGTGDA
-263 DPQAAELA
+263 DPRAAELA

-325 LLETT
+325 LLEST
-330 AADRRRLTE
+330 AADRHRLAE
-339 LDPAATDLGSLGQR
+339 LDPGATDLDSLGQQ
-353 VEQLRSELRRSADHI
+353 VEQLRSELRRSADHM

-385 ELTALAMPHARLEL
+385 ELAALAMPHARLEF

-423 SDPAPLAKAASGGEL
+423 SDLAPLAKAASGGEL

-448 AAQTLAPQ
+448 VAQPQVPQ

-499 FADTHVVISKASDGA
+499 FADTHVVITKASDGA
-514 VTSSGLREVT
+514 ITSSGLREVT
-524 GSDREIELSRM
+524 GSGREIELSRM

-550 DLLREAGER
+550 DLLREAGEM
-559 DG
+559 D

>member
-15 ETLLEP
+15 ETVLEP

-67 ILDAPCADRV
+67 VLDTPDAGRV
-77 NELGGTVED
+77 SELGGTVED
-86 DEVICARHIT
+86 GEVICARHIT
-96 TRRSRAL
+96 SRRSRAL

-108 VTASQLARIVGDQ
+108 VTASQLAHIVGDQ
-121 VTIYGQS
+121 VTIHGQS
-128 EQVRLVDAS
+128 EQVRLVDAA

-148 DDLSDHLSQHAQLW
+148 DELAGYLSRHAQLW

-167 VSQRLHRL
+167 ASQRLQRL

-225 LRKADALLNG
+225 LNKADVLLNG
-235 LETST
+235 VETST

-250 EQAVHELDATGDA
+250 EQAVHELDGTGDA
-263 DPQAAELA
+263 DPRAAELA

-302 EELGGRLA
+302 EKLGGRLA

-325 LLETT
+325 LLEST
-330 AADRRRLTE
+330 AADRHRLAE
-339 LDPAATDLGSLGQR
+339 LDPGATDLDSLGQQ
-353 VEQLRSELRRSADHI
+353 VEQLRSELRRSADHM

-385 ELTALAMPHARLEL
+385 ELAALAMPHARLEF

-423 SDPAPLAKAASGGEL
+423 SDLAPLAKAASGGEL

-448 AAQTLAPQ
+448 VAQPQVPQ

-499 FADTHVVISKASDGA
+499 FADTHVVITKASDGA
-514 VTSSGLREVT
+514 ITSSGLREVT

-550 DLLREAGER
+550 DLLREAGEM
-559 DG
+559 D

>member
-15 ETLLEP
+15 ETVLEP

-67 ILDAPCADRV
+67 VLDTPDAGRV
-77 NELGGTVED
+77 SELGGTVED
-86 DEVICARHIT
+86 GEVICARHIT
-96 TRRSRAL
+96 SRRSRAL

-108 VTASQLARIVGDQ
+108 VTASQLAHIVGDQ
-121 VTIYGQS
+121 VTIHGQS
-128 EQVRLVDAS
+128 EQVRLVDAA

-148 DDLSDHLSQHAQLW
+148 DELAGHLSRHAQLW

-167 VSQRLHRL
+167 ASQRLQRL

-207 DLIAEIAGLQAAQ
+207 DLIAEMAGLQAAQ

-225 LRKADALLNG
+225 LNKADVLLNG
-235 LETST
+235 VETST

-250 EQAVHELDATGDA
+250 EQAVHELDGTGDA
-263 DPQAAELA
+263 DPRAAELA

-292 ARAEA
+292 ARAKA

-325 LLETT
+325 LLEST
-330 AADRRRLTE
+330 AADRHRLAE
-339 LDPAATDLGSLGQR
+339 LDPGATDLDSLGQQ
-353 VEQLRSELRRSADHI
+353 VEQLRSELRRSADHM

-385 ELTALAMPHARLEL
+385 ELAALVMPHARLEF

-423 SDPAPLAKAASGGEL
+423 SDLAPLAKAASGGEL

-448 AAQTLAPQ
+448 VAQPQVPQ

-499 FADTHVVISKASDGA
+499 FADTHVVITKASDGA

-550 DLLREAGER
+550 DLLREADEM
-559 DG
+559 D

>member
-15 ETLLEP
+15 ETVLEP

-67 ILDAPCADRV
+67 VLDTPDAGRV
-77 NELGGTVED
+77 SELGGTVED
-86 DEVICARHIT
+86 GEVICARHIT
-96 TRRSRAL
+96 SRRSRAL

-108 VTASQLARIVGDQ
+108 VTASQLAHIVGDQ
-121 VTIYGQS
+121 VTIHGQS
-128 EQVRLVDAS
+128 EQVRLVDAA

-148 DDLSDHLSQHAQLW
+148 DELAGHLSRHAQLW

-167 VSQRLHRL
+167 ASQRLQRL

-225 LRKADALLNG
+225 LNKADVLLNG
-235 LETST
+235 VETST

-250 EQAVHELDATGDA
+250 EQAVHELDGTGDA
-263 DPQAAELA
+263 DPHAAELA

-325 LLETT
+325 LLEST
-330 AADRRRLTE
+330 AEDRHRLTE
-339 LDPAATDLGSLGQR
+339 LDPGATDLDFLGQQ
-353 VEQLRSELRRSADHI
+353 VEQLRFELRRSADHM

-385 ELTALAMPHARLEL
+385 ELAALAMPHARLEF

-423 SDPAPLAKAASGGEL
+423 SDLAPLAKAASGGEL

-448 AAQTLAPQ
+448 VAQPQVPQ

-499 FADTHVVISKASDGA
+499 FADTHVVITKASDGA
-514 VTSSGLREVT
+514 ITSSGLREVT

-550 DLLREAGER
+550 DLLREADEM
-559 DG
+559 D

>member
-15 ETLLEP
+15 ETVLEP

-67 ILDAPCADRV
+67 VLDAPDDGLIS
-77 NELGGTVED
+77 ELGGTVED
-86 DEVICARHIT
+86 GEVICARHIT
-96 TRRSRAL
+96 SHRSRAL

-121 VTIYGQS
+121 VTIHGQS

-148 DDLSDHLSQHAQLW
+148 DELADDLSRHAQLW
-162 SEFRA
+162 AEFRA
-167 VSQRLHRL
+167 ASQCLHRL

-194 EVDAVDPKPHEDD
+194 EVDAVDPKPREDD
-207 DLIAEIAGLQAAQ
+207 DLIAEMAGLQAAQ

-225 LRKADALLNG
+225 LRKADVLLNG
-235 LETST
+235 AETST

-250 EQAVHELDATGDA
+250 EQAVHELDGTGDA

-325 LLETT
+325 LIETT
-330 AADRRRLTE
+330 AADRRRLAE
-339 LDPAATDLGSLGQR
+339 LDPAGTDLESLGQQ

-375 AVRLAAEVRP
+375 AVRLAAQVRP
-385 ELTALAMPHARLEL
+385 ELAALAMPHAQLEFS
-399 RVEPAPMGPRGAD
+399 VEPAPMGPRGAD

-423 SDPAPLAKAASGGEL
+423 SDPVPLVKAASGGEL

-448 AAQTLAPQ
+448 AAQTQTPQ

-499 FADTHVVISKASDGA
+499 FADTHVVITKASDGA
-514 VTSSGLREVT
+514 VTSSGLREVI
-524 GSDREIELSRM
+524 GADREIELSRM

-543 SGLEHAH
+543 SGHEHAH
-550 DLLREAGER
+550 DLLREVRQR
-559 DG
+559 D

>member
-15 ETLLEP
+15 ETVLEP

-67 ILDAPCADRV
+67 VLDTPDAGRV
-77 NELGGTVED
+77 SELGGTVED
-86 DEVICARHIT
+86 GEVICARHIT
-96 TRRSRAL
+96 SRRSRAL

-108 VTASQLARIVGDQ
+108 VTASQLAHIVGDQ
-121 VTIYGQS
+121 VTIHGQS
-128 EQVRLVDAS
+128 EQVRLVDAA

-148 DDLSDHLSQHAQLW
+148 DELAGHLSRHAQLW

-167 VSQRLHRL
+167 ASQRLQRL

-207 DLIAEIAGLQAAQ
+207 DLIAEMAGLQAAQ

-225 LRKADALLNG
+225 LNKADVLLNG
-235 LETST
+235 VETST

-250 EQAVHELDATGDA
+250 EQAVHELDGTGDA
-263 DPQAAELA
+263 DPRAAELA

-325 LLETT
+325 LLEST
-330 AADRRRLTE
+330 AADRHRLAE
-339 LDPAATDLGSLGQR
+339 LDPGATDLDSLGQQ
-353 VEQLRSELRRSADHI
+353 VEQLRSELRRSADHM

-385 ELTALAMPHARLEL
+385 ELAALAMPHARLEF

-423 SDPAPLAKAASGGEL
+423 SDLAPLAKAASGGEL

-448 AAQTLAPQ
+448 VAQPQVPQ

-499 FADTHVVISKASDGA
+499 FADTHVVITKASDGA
-514 VTSSGLREVT
+514 ITSSGLREVT
-524 GSDREIELSRM
+524 GSEREIELSRM

-550 DLLREAGER
+550 DLLREAGEM
-559 DG
+559 D

>member
-15 ETLLEP
+15 ETVLEP

-67 ILDAPCADRV
+67 VLDTPDAGRV
-77 NELGGTVED
+77 SELGGTVED
-86 DEVICARHIT
+86 GEVICARHIT
-96 TRRSRAL
+96 SRRSRAL

-108 VTASQLARIVGDQ
+108 VTASQLAHIVGDQ
-121 VTIYGQS
+121 VTIHGQS
-128 EQVRLVDAS
+128 EQVRLVDAA

-148 DDLSDHLSQHAQLW
+148 DELAGYLSRHAQLW

-167 VSQRLHRL
+167 ASQRLQRL

-225 LRKADALLNG
+225 LNKADVLLNG
-235 LETST
+235 VETST

-250 EQAVHELDATGDA
+250 EQAVHELDGTGDA
-263 DPQAAELA
+263 DPHAAELA

-325 LLETT
+325 LLEST
-330 AADRRRLTE
+330 AADRHRLAE
-339 LDPAATDLGSLGQR
+339 LDPGATDLDSLGQQ
-353 VEQLRSELRRSADHI
+353 VEQLRSELRRSADHM

-385 ELTALAMPHARLEL
+385 ELAALAMPHARLEF

-423 SDPAPLAKAASGGEL
+423 SDLAPLAKAASGGEL

-448 AAQTLAPQ
+448 VAQPQVPQ

-499 FADTHVVISKASDGA
+499 FADTHVVITKASDGA

-550 DLLREAGER
+550 DLLREAGEM
-559 DG
+559 D

>member
-15 ETLLEP
+15 ETVLEP

-67 ILDAPCADRV
+67 VLDTPDAGRV
-77 NELGGTVED
+77 SELGGTVED
-86 DEVICARHIT
+86 GEVICARHIT
-96 TRRSRAL
+96 SRRSRAL

-108 VTASQLARIVGDQ
+108 VTASQLAHIVGDQ
-121 VTIYGQS
+121 VTIHGQS
-128 EQVRLVDAS
+128 EQVRLVDAA

-148 DDLSDHLSQHAQLW
+148 DELAGYLSRHAQLW

-167 VSQRLHRL
+167 ASQRLQRL

-225 LRKADALLNG
+225 LNKADVLLNG
-235 LETST
+235 VETST

-250 EQAVHELDATGDA
+250 EQAVHELDGTGDA
-263 DPQAAELA
+263 DPHAAELA

-325 LLETT
+325 LLEST
-330 AADRRRLTE
+330 AADRHRLAE
-339 LDPAATDLGSLGQR
+339 LDPGATDLDSLGQQ
-353 VEQLRSELRRSADHI
+353 VEQLRSELRRSADHM

-385 ELTALAMPHARLEL
+385 ELAALAMPHARLEF

-423 SDPAPLAKAASGGEL
+423 SDLAPLAKAASGGEL

-448 AAQTLAPQ
+448 VAQPQVPQ

-499 FADTHVVISKASDGA
+499 FADTHVVITKASDGA

-524 GSDREIELSRM
+524 GSGREIELSRM

-550 DLLREAGER
+550 DLLREAGEM
-559 DG
+559 D

>member
-15 ETLLEP
+15 ETVLEP

-67 ILDAPCADRV
+67 VLDTPDAGRV
-77 NELGGTVED
+77 SELGGTVED
-86 DEVICARHIT
+86 GEVICARHIT
-96 TRRSRAL
+96 SRRSRAL

-108 VTASQLARIVGDQ
+108 VTASQLAHIVGDQ
-121 VTIYGQS
+121 VTIHGQS
-128 EQVRLVDAS
+128 EQVRLVDAA

-148 DDLSDHLSQHAQLW
+148 DELAGHLSRHAQLW

-167 VSQRLHRL
+167 ASQRLQRL

-225 LRKADALLNG
+225 LNKADVLLNG
-235 LETST
+235 VETST

-250 EQAVHELDATGDA
+250 EQAVHELDGTGDA
-263 DPQAAELA
+263 DPRAAELA

-302 EELGGRLA
+302 EEFGGRLA

-325 LLETT
+325 LLEST
-330 AADRRRLTE
+330 AADRHRLAE
-339 LDPAATDLGSLGQR
+339 LDPGATDLDSLGQQ
-353 VEQLRSELRRSADHI
+353 VEQLRSELRRSADHM

-385 ELTALAMPHARLEL
+385 ELAALAMPHARLEF

-423 SDPAPLAKAASGGEL
+423 SDLAPLAKAASGGEL

-448 AAQTLAPQ
+448 VAQPQVPQ

-499 FADTHVVISKASDGA
+499 FADTHVVITKASDGA

-524 GSDREIELSRM
+524 GSGREIELSRM

-550 DLLREAGER
+550 DLLREAGEM
-559 DG
+559 D

>member
-15 ETLLEP
+15 ETVLEP

-67 ILDAPCADRV
+67 VLDTPDAGRV
-77 NELGGTVED
+77 SELGGTVED
-86 DEVICARHIT
+86 GEVICARHIT
-96 TRRSRAL
+96 SRRSRAL

-108 VTASQLARIVGDQ
+108 VTASQLAHIVGDQ
-121 VTIYGQS
+121 VTIHGQS
-128 EQVRLVDAS
+128 EQVRLVDAA

-148 DDLSDHLSQHAQLW
+148 DELAGHLSRHAQLW

-167 VSQRLHRL
+167 ASQRLQRL

-207 DLIAEIAGLQAAQ
+207 DLIAEMAGLQAAQ

-225 LRKADALLNG
+225 LNKADVLLNG
-235 LETST
+235 VETST

-250 EQAVHELDATGDA
+250 EQAVHELDGTGDA
-263 DPQAAELA
+263 DPHAAELA

-325 LLETT
+325 LLEST
-330 AADRRRLTE
+330 AADRHRLAE
-339 LDPAATDLGSLGQR
+339 LDPGATDLDSLGQQ
-353 VEQLRSELRRSADHI
+353 VEQLRSELRRSADHM

-385 ELTALAMPHARLEL
+385 ELAALVMPHARLEF

-423 SDPAPLAKAASGGEL
+423 SDLAPLAKAASGGEL

-448 AAQTLAPQ
+448 VAQPQVPQ

-499 FADTHVVISKASDGA
+499 FADTHVVITKASDGA
-514 VTSSGLREVT
+514 ITSSGLREVT

-550 DLLREAGER
+550 DLLREAGEM
-559 DG
+559 D

>member
-15 ETLLEP
+15 ETVLEP

-67 ILDAPCADRV
+67 VLDTPDAGRV
-77 NELGGTVED
+77 SELGGAVED
-86 DEVICARHIT
+86 GEVICARHIT
-96 TRRSRAL
+96 SRRSRAL

-108 VTASQLARIVGDQ
+108 VTASQLAHIVGDQ
-121 VTIYGQS
+121 VTIHGQS
-128 EQVRLVDAS
+128 EQVRLVDAA

-148 DDLSDHLSQHAQLW
+148 DELAGHLSRHAQLW

-167 VSQRLHRL
+167 ASQRLQRL

-225 LRKADALLNG
+225 LNKADVLLNG
-235 LETST
+235 VETST

-250 EQAVHELDATGDA
+250 EQAVHELDGTGDA
-263 DPQAAELA
+263 DPRAAELA

-325 LLETT
+325 LLEST
-330 AADRRRLTE
+330 AADRHRLAE
-339 LDPAATDLGSLGQR
+339 LDPGATDLDSLGQQ
-353 VEQLRSELRRSADHI
+353 VEQLRSELRRSADHM

-385 ELTALAMPHARLEL
+385 ELAALAMPHARLEF

-423 SDPAPLAKAASGGEL
+423 SDLAPLAKAASGGEL

-448 AAQTLAPQ
+448 VAQPQVPQ

-499 FADTHVVISKASDGA
+499 FADTHVVITKASDGA

-524 GSDREIELSRM
+524 GSGREIELSRM

-550 DLLREAGER
+550 DLLREAGEM
-559 DG
+559 D

>member
-15 ETLLEP
+15 ETVLEP

-67 ILDAPCADRV
+67 VLDTPDAGRV
-77 NELGGTVED
+77 SELGGTVED
-86 DEVICARHIT
+86 GEVICARHIT
-96 TRRSRAL
+96 SRRSRAL

-108 VTASQLARIVGDQ
+108 VTASQLAHIVGDQ
-121 VTIYGQS
+121 VTIHGQS
-128 EQVRLVDAS
+128 EQVRLVDAA

-148 DDLSDHLSQHAQLW
+148 DELAGHLSRHAQLW

-167 VSQRLHRL
+167 ASQRLQRL

-207 DLIAEIAGLQAAQ
+207 DLIAEMAGLQAAQ

-225 LRKADALLNG
+225 LNKADVLLNG
-235 LETST
+235 VETST

-250 EQAVHELDATGDA
+250 EQAVHELDGTGDA
-263 DPQAAELA
+263 DPHAAELA

-325 LLETT
+325 LLEST
-330 AADRRRLTE
+330 AADRHRLAE
-339 LDPAATDLGSLGQR
+339 LDPGATDLDSLGQQ
-353 VEQLRSELRRSADHI
+353 VEQLRSELRRSADHM

-385 ELTALAMPHARLEL
+385 ELAALAMPHARLEF

-423 SDPAPLAKAASGGEL
+423 SDLAPLAKAASGGEL

-448 AAQTLAPQ
+448 VAQPQVPQ

-464 SGVGGAVGIE
+464 SGVGGTVGIE

-499 FADTHVVISKASDGA
+499 FADTHVVITKASDGA
-514 VTSSGLREVT
+514 ITSSGLREVT

-550 DLLREAGER
+550 DLLREAGEM
-559 DG
+559 D